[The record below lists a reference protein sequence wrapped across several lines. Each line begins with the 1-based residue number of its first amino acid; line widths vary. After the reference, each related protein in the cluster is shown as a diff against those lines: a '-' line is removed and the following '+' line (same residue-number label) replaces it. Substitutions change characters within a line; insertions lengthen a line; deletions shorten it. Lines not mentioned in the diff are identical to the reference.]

1 MYINSLYRGW
11 RKLQLHPHHII
22 AKYRGGIVMIEVG
35 LGIVLLIALVG
46 GIAYSG
52 VEHKRISG
60 KWLVG
65 LVALGLIGLAMSKG
79 LPIEL
84 GEFKGLV

>member
-1 MYINSLYRGW
+1 
-11 RKLQLHPHHII
+11 
-22 AKYRGGIVMIEVG
+22 MIEAG

-46 GIAYSG
+46 GIVYSG
-52 VEHKRISG
+52 IEHKRVSI

-65 LVALGLIGLAMSKG
+65 IIALGLIGLAMSKG
-79 LPIEL
+79 LPIDL

>member
-1 MYINSLYRGW
+1 
-11 RKLQLHPHHII
+11 
-22 AKYRGGIVMIEVG
+22 MIEVG

-52 VEHKRISG
+52 IEHKRISI

-65 LVALGLIGLAMSKG
+65 LVVLGLIGLAMSKG
-79 LPIEL
+79 LPIDL
-84 GEFKGLV
+84 SEFKGLV

>member
-1 MYINSLYRGW
+1 
-11 RKLQLHPHHII
+11 
-22 AKYRGGIVMIEVG
+22 MIEVG

-52 VEHKRISG
+52 IEHKRISI

-65 LVALGLIGLAMSKG
+65 IVALGLIGLALSKG
-79 LPIEL
+79 LPIDL
-84 GEFKGLV
+84 GEFKELVV

>member
-1 MYINSLYRGW
+1 
-11 RKLQLHPHHII
+11 
-22 AKYRGGIVMIEVG
+22 MIEVG
-35 LGIVLLIALVG
+35 LGIVLLMALVG

-65 LVALGLIGLAMSKG
+65 LVALGLIGLALSKG
-79 LPIEL
+79 LPIDL
-84 GEFKGLV
+84 GELRELV

>member
-1 MYINSLYRGW
+1 
-11 RKLQLHPHHII
+11 
-22 AKYRGGIVMIEVG
+22 MIEVG

-52 VEHKRISG
+52 IEHKRIRG

-65 LVALGLIGLAMSKG
+65 VVVVLGLIGLALSKG
-79 LPIEL
+79 LPIDL
-84 GEFKGLV
+84 GELKELV

>member
-1 MYINSLYRGW
+1 
-11 RKLQLHPHHII
+11 
-22 AKYRGGIVMIEVG
+22 MIEVG

-52 VEHKRISG
+52 IEHKRISG

-65 LVALGLIGLAMSKG
+65 LVVLGLIGLALSKG
-79 LPIEL
+79 LPIDL
-84 GEFKGLV
+84 GELKELV

>member
-1 MYINSLYRGW
+1 
-11 RKLQLHPHHII
+11 
-22 AKYRGGIVMIEVG
+22 MIEVG
-35 LGIVLLIALVG
+35 LGIVLLMALVG

-52 VEHKRISG
+52 VEHKHVSI

-65 LVALGLIGLAMSKG
+65 LVVLGLVGLALSKG

-84 GEFKGLV
+84 GELKELVV

>member
-1 MYINSLYRGW
+1 
-11 RKLQLHPHHII
+11 
-22 AKYRGGIVMIEVG
+22 MIEVG

-52 VEHKRISG
+52 IEHKRISG

-65 LVALGLIGLAMSKG
+65 VVVLGLIGLALSKG
-79 LPIEL
+79 LPIDL
-84 GEFKGLV
+84 GELKELV

>member
-1 MYINSLYRGW
+1 
-11 RKLQLHPHHII
+11 
-22 AKYRGGIVMIEVG
+22 MIEVG
-35 LGIVLLIALVG
+35 LGIVLLMALVG

-52 VEHKRISG
+52 IEHKHVSG

-65 LVALGLIGLAMSKG
+65 VVLLGLVGLALSKG

-84 GEFKGLV
+84 GDFKGLV

>member
-1 MYINSLYRGW
+1 
-11 RKLQLHPHHII
+11 
-22 AKYRGGIVMIEVG
+22 MIEAG

-52 VEHKRISG
+52 VEHKRVSG

-65 LVALGLIGLAMSKG
+65 LVVLGLIGLALSKG
-79 LPIEL
+79 LPIDL
-84 GEFKGLV
+84 GELKELV

>member
-1 MYINSLYRGW
+1 
-11 RKLQLHPHHII
+11 
-22 AKYRGGIVMIEVG
+22 MIEVG
-35 LGIVLLIALVG
+35 LGIVLLMALVG

-79 LPIEL
+79 LPIDL

>member
-1 MYINSLYRGW
+1 
-11 RKLQLHPHHII
+11 
-22 AKYRGGIVMIEVG
+22 MIEVG
-35 LGIVLLIALVG
+35 LGIVLLMALIG
-46 GIAYSG
+46 GIVASG
-52 VEHKRISG
+52 IAHKHVSI

-65 LVALGLIGLAMSKG
+65 LVALGLIGLAISKG

>member
-1 MYINSLYRGW
+1 
-11 RKLQLHPHHII
+11 
-22 AKYRGGIVMIEVG
+22 MIEVG

-52 VEHKRISG
+52 IAHKCVSF

-65 LVALGLIGLAMSKG
+65 VVLLGLIGLALSKG
-79 LPIEL
+79 LPIDL

>member
-1 MYINSLYRGW
+1 M
-11 RKLQLHPHHII
+11 
-22 AKYRGGIVMIEVG
+22 VEVG
-35 LGIVLLIALVG
+35 LGIVLLMALVG

-52 VEHKRISG
+52 VEHKRVSI

-65 LVALGLIGLAMSKG
+65 IVVLGLIGLALSKG

-84 GEFKGLV
+84 GDFKGLV

>member
-1 MYINSLYRGW
+1 
-11 RKLQLHPHHII
+11 
-22 AKYRGGIVMIEVG
+22 MIEVG
-35 LGIVLLIALVG
+35 LGIVLLIMLVG

-52 VEHKRISG
+52 IEHKRISG

-65 LVALGLIGLAMSKG
+65 IIVLGLIGLVLSKG

>member
-1 MYINSLYRGW
+1 
-11 RKLQLHPHHII
+11 
-22 AKYRGGIVMIEVG
+22 MIEVG

-52 VEHKRISG
+52 IEHKRVSI
-60 KWLVG
+60 KWLIGV
-65 LVALGLIGLAMSKG
+65 VALGLIGLALSKG

-84 GEFKGLV
+84 GELKGLV

>member
-1 MYINSLYRGW
+1 
-11 RKLQLHPHHII
+11 
-22 AKYRGGIVMIEVG
+22 MIEVG
-35 LGIVLLIALVG
+35 LGIVLLMALVG
-46 GIAYSG
+46 GIVYSG

-65 LVALGLIGLAMSKG
+65 LVVLGLVGLALSKG

>member
-1 MYINSLYRGW
+1 
-11 RKLQLHPHHII
+11 
-22 AKYRGGIVMIEVG
+22 MIEVG

-52 VEHKRISG
+52 IEHKRISG

-65 LVALGLIGLAMSKG
+65 LVVLGLIGLALSKG
-79 LPIEL
+79 LPIDL
-84 GEFKGLV
+84 GELKELVV

>member
-1 MYINSLYRGW
+1 M
-11 RKLQLHPHHII
+11 
-22 AKYRGGIVMIEVG
+22 AVVEVG

-52 VEHKRISG
+52 IERKRVSI

-65 LVALGLIGLAMSKG
+65 LVVLGLIGLALSKG
-79 LPIEL
+79 LPIDL
-84 GEFKGLV
+84 GELKELV